1 MTTEAKTHH
10 ALEALD
16 SNVARDIED
25 ALWWVQ
31 GRKSIIRAHIRKIAA
46 PPARIQTIMDIG
58 CGSGGN
64 LDVLAEFG
72 SVIGVEPSKVL
83 AERSRLRGVAKR
95 VCTQPAWELDDT
107 RSVDLLTMFDVLE
120 HIEHD
125 ADFLTRLRLSA
136 APNHKLLVSV
146 PACQFLFGEHDR
158 LLNHFRRYS
167 IPKMNECL
175 ARAGYRPLTTRYYM
189 FFPFP
194 AAVAARIVDKV
205 KSRFGIQR
213 QSVNLGFMPPS
224 VNWFLKNVL
233 SFESQVSEYVRFPI
247 GLWLFAIA
255 EPISL

>member
-10 ALEALD
+10 ALEAIE
-16 SNVARDIED
+16 SNAARDIED

-46 PPARIQTIMDIG
+46 SPSRVETIMDIG

-72 SVIGVEPSKVL
+72 RVIGVEPSGVL
-83 AERSRLRGVAKR
+83 AQRSRSRRVATQ
-95 VCTQPAWELDDT
+95 VYEQPAWELDET
-107 RSVDLLTMFDVLE
+107 RSVNVFTMFDVLE

-125 ADFLTRLRLSA
+125 SDFLIKLRQSA
-136 APNHKLLVSV
+136 APNHTLLVSV
-146 PACQFLFGEHDR
+146 PACQFLFGDHDR

-167 IPKMNECL
+167 ITRLNECL

-194 AAVAARIVDKV
+194 AAVAARLIDKV
-205 KSRFGIQR
+205 KSQFGIKR
-213 QSVNLGFMPPS
+213 ESVNFGLMPAP
-224 VNWFLKNVL
+224 VNWLLKNVL
-233 SFESQVSEYVRFPI
+233 KVESQISEYVHFPI

-255 EPISL
+255 EPIPS

>member
-83 AERSRLRGVAKR
+83 AERSRLRGVATR
-95 VCTQPAWELDDT
+95 VYEQPAWELDDT
-107 RSVDLLTMFDVLE
+107 
-120 HIEHD
+120 
-125 ADFLTRLRLSA
+125 
-136 APNHKLLVSV
+136 
-146 PACQFLFGEHDR
+146 
-158 LLNHFRRYS
+158 
-167 IPKMNECL
+167 
-175 ARAGYRPLTTRYYM
+175 
-189 FFPFP
+189 
-194 AAVAARIVDKV
+194 
-205 KSRFGIQR
+205 
-213 QSVNLGFMPPS
+213 
-224 VNWFLKNVL
+224 
-233 SFESQVSEYVRFPI
+233 
-247 GLWLFAIA
+247 
-255 EPISL
+255 